1 MNDVS
6 VKRTSTANT
15 VGHDLLASI
24 VVFLVALPL
33 CMGIAI
39 ASGMEPAAGILTGV
53 IGGIVVGML
62 AGAPLQ
68 VSGPAAGLAVV
79 VYDIVQREG
88 IAALAVIIF
97 VAGALQLAAGLL
109 RFGQW
114 FRAVSPA
121 VIHGMLAGIGVLIFA
136 SQFHVM
142 VDDAPKGSGL
152 TNLLSLPEAV
162 WKGLTPMDDSSHHL
176 AAMVGLFTILLLM
189 VWKPL
194 VPKALK
200 AIPAPLVAVAVATAG
215 AALFGLNVNRVP
227 VPENFSDV
235 IRWPT
240 TESWKNVLDGRFLVA
255 GIAMAF
261 IASAETLLCATAVD
275 KMHRG
280 PRTKYDKELAA
291 QGVGNML
298 CGLVGA
304 LPMTGVI
311 VRSAANVDA
320 GARTRMSAILHGVW
334 LLLFAAMLPQVLRM
348 VPTASLAAV
357 LVYTGHKLM
366 NFRVMRDLSA
376 FGRSEVAI
384 YAATVITIVAA
395 DLLTGVLVG
404 IGLSAVKLLYLFSHL
419 EIHIEDRFAENRT
432 ILHLRG
438 AATFIR
444 LPQLAAALEQV
455 RPSTEL
461 HVQFE
466 RLDYID
472 HACMD
477 LIMSWRTQHEATGG
491 RLVID
496 WESLTA
502 RFHREERESGPS
514 QEGPLEKLINGRR
527 HVRSRPEGA
536 LSLKP

>member
-1 MNDVS
+1 MNEA
-6 VKRTSTANT
+6 STAERET
-15 VGHDLLASI
+15 TGGVRHDLLASI

-39 ASGMEPAAGILTGV
+39 ASGMEPAAGIITGV
-53 IGGIVVGML
+53 IGGIVVGTL
-62 AGAPLQ
+62 SGAPLQ

-88 IAALAVIIF
+88 PAGLAVIVF
-97 VAGALQLAAGLL
+97 VAGGLQLTAGLL

-136 SQFHVM
+136 GQFHVM

-176 AAMVGLFTILLLM
+176 AAMVGLFTILLLI

-194 VPKALK
+194 VPGKLK
-200 AIPAPLVAVAVATAG
+200 AIPAPLVAVAVATAA
-215 AALFGLNVNRVP
+215 AALLGLNVNRVP
-227 VPENFSDV
+227 VPENLSDA

-240 TESWKNVLDGRFLVA
+240 AGAWTNLLDGRFLVA

-261 IASAETLLCATAVD
+261 IASAETLLCATAMD

-320 GARTRMSAILHGVW
+320 GARTRLSAILHGVW

-357 LVYTGHKLM
+357 LVYTGYKLI
-366 NFRVMRDLSA
+366 NVKVMRELSA
-376 FGRSEVAI
+376 YGRSEVAI

-404 IGLSAVKLLYLFSHL
+404 IGLSAIKLLYLFSHL

-477 LIMSWRTQHEATGG
+477 LLMNWRTQHEATGG
-491 RLVID
+491 RLMID

-502 RFHREERESGPS
+502 RFHREERESGPT
-514 QEGPLEKLINGRR
+514 QEAPLEKLINGRR
-527 HVRSRPEGA
+527 RMRERPKEA
-536 LSLKP
+536 VSVKT

>member
-1 MNDVS
+1 MNEA
-6 VKRTSTANT
+6 STAERVT
-15 VGHDLLASI
+15 TGGVRHDLLASI

-39 ASGMEPAAGILTGV
+39 ASGMEPAAGIITGV
-53 IGGIVVGML
+53 IGGIVVGTL
-62 AGAPLQ
+62 SGAPLQ

-88 IAALAVIIF
+88 PAGLAVIVF
-97 VAGALQLAAGLL
+97 VAGGLQLTAGLL

-136 SQFHVM
+136 GQFHVM

-176 AAMVGLFTILLLM
+176 AAMVGLFTILLLI

-194 VPKALK
+194 VPGKLK
-200 AIPAPLVAVAVATAG
+200 AIPAPLVAVAVATAA
-215 AALFGLNVNRVP
+215 AALLGLNVNRVP
-227 VPENFSDV
+227 VPENLSDA

-240 TESWKNVLDGRFLVA
+240 AGAWTNLLDGRFLVA

-261 IASAETLLCATAVD
+261 IASAETLLCATAMD

-320 GARTRMSAILHGVW
+320 GARTRLSAILHGVW

-357 LVYTGHKLM
+357 LVYTGYKLI
-366 NFRVMRDLSA
+366 NVKVMRELSA
-376 FGRSEVAI
+376 YGRSEVAI

-404 IGLSAVKLLYLFSHL
+404 IGLSAIKLLYLFSHL
-419 EIHIEDRFAENRT
+419 EFHIEDRFAENRT

-477 LIMSWRTQHEATGG
+477 LLMNWRTQHEATGG
-491 RLVID
+491 RLMID

-502 RFHREERESGPS
+502 RFHREERESGPT
-514 QEGPLEKLINGRR
+514 QEAPLEKLINGRR
-527 HVRSRPEGA
+527 RMRERPKEA
-536 LSLKP
+536 VSVKT